1 MASSIFSAQDIINCS
16 LCENSTTQY
25 CNDCQVNFCV
35 DCVSVHIAMFQSA
48 SHYIVSFKNREV
60 HLVYPFCLIHLSHR
74 CEAVCQQCQTQVC
87 IKCCIDT
94 HKNHN
99 VKVISKIVEEVKFRI
114 QNETEEIQN
123 KLIPNSQK
131 EVLDIENR
139 IIILTTE
146 YAKLEQVRKRLRNL
160 WLKEV
165 EDIFDKVDSYIIKMK
180 EESLSTLTAHK
191 KKIEE
196 IIPDMIK
203 TVEENKEILK
213 SNEATNTLN
222 YISKNE
228 EYEHAYVP
236 FNADME
242 YPSLVADVLEGNEL
256 NIKIGHL
263 RATMSQTSEPAVIDD
278 ELSTKL
284 QQTLK
289 KSKLIVSISTRCK
302 PLHRVACVEENE
314 AWVSGNN
321 KAITR
326 LDVHKTVKETV
337 ITTCLRFTNDISVTT
352 QGDLIYSDY
361 RNRTVNIVREGK
373 TESLLTTPSGWHPCN
388 LYATKAGD
396 VLVSISRGLK
406 NKIHRYQGEEISQEI
421 ENTDDGKPVFAEG
434 SYSLYLTENSY
445 GDVCVS
451 DLNARSVISVDRSG
465 HVRFRY
471 EGGTRKRSFDP
482 QCIVTDSLNQIIVTD
497 YSNDCLHMLDQ
508 TGQFMRVFNNHG
520 LVAPC
525 GLSIDSAGRLW
536 VGLLHTGKIKVIQ
549 YLKN

>member
-1 MASSIFSAQDIINCS
+1 M
-16 LCENSTTQY
+16 
-25 CNDCQVNFCV
+25 
-35 DCVSVHIAMFQSA
+35 
-48 SHYIVSFKNREV
+48 
-60 HLVYPFCLIHLSHR
+60 
-74 CEAVCQQCQTQVC
+74 
-87 IKCCIDT
+87 
-94 HKNHN
+94 
-99 VKVISKIVEEVKFRI
+99 
-114 QNETEEIQN
+114 
-123 KLIPNSQK
+123 
-131 EVLDIENR
+131 
-139 IIILTTE
+139 TTE
-146 YAKLEQVRKRLRNL
+146 YAKLEQERKRLRNL

-236 FNADME
+236 FNADKE
-242 YPSLVADVLEGNEL
+242 YPSLVADVLKGNEL

-396 VLVSISRGLK
+396 VLVNMSRGLK

-465 HVRFRY
+465 RVRFRY

-549 YLKN
+549 YLKKLATEK